1 MSAVPPLS
9 MPGTSSVPSS
19 AGTPGDDR
27 PVLPRRTRQANLVPQ
42 LRDEDTRQPELRADQ
57 DLPPA
62 EATRDRLAAF
72 QRGTRQGR
80 DGDN

>member
-1 MSAVPPLS
+1 
-9 MPGTSSVPSS
+9 
-19 AGTPGDDR
+19 
-27 PVLPRRTRQANLVPQ
+27 VPQ
-42 LRDEDTRQPELRADQ
+42 LRDDSQGDEPELRVEK

-80 DGDN
+80 DTEA

>member
-1 MSAVPPLS
+1 
-9 MPGTSSVPSS
+9 
-19 AGTPGDDR
+19 
-27 PVLPRRTRQANLVPQ
+27 VPQ
-42 LRDEDTRQPELRADQ
+42 LRDESPDEKELRVDA

-80 DGDN
+80 DDED

>member
-1 MSAVPPLS
+1 M
-9 MPGTSSVPSS
+9 
-19 AGTPGDDR
+19 
-27 PVLPRRTRQANLVPQ
+27 LPRRTRQANLVPQ
-42 LRDEDTRQPELRADQ
+42 LRDDVTGEQAELRIEE

-80 DGDN
+80 DGEA

>member
-1 MSAVPPLS
+1 
-9 MPGTSSVPSS
+9 
-19 AGTPGDDR
+19 
-27 PVLPRRTRQANLVPQ
+27 VPQ
-42 LRDEDTRQPELRADQ
+42 LREDVTGEQKELRVES

-80 DGDN
+80 DGEA